1 MRKLSVF
8 GLFFVAPLIFASPGA
23 HAASVK
29 VDVCHS
35 EGNGSFH
42 LINISD
48 KAVPAHRRHGD
59 ALPFEGV
66 PGAPGFDFD
75 VFCDQ
80 VSASTCPSDFSA
92 SGLAEV
98 FIDGSGEELCADLGH
113 SVTIDAVEGPGG
125 DGSSHVGGCGPRRL
139 VRSRPPLPSRGLW
152 VLWPLLY
159 QGGPALCPAGGG
171 LPIRPTT
178 CGRLPT
184 VVAGRTVGS
193 CQVRLVAK

>member
-8 GLFFVAPLIFASPGA
+8 GLFFVSQLIFALPGA

-59 ALPFEGV
+59 ALPGEGV
-66 PGAPGFDFD
+66 PGAPGTEFDE
-75 VFCDQ
+75 FCDQ
-80 VSASTCPSDFSA
+80 VLASTCPCDFSA

-98 FIDGSGEELCADLGH
+98 NIDGFGDEECTDFGPGAVRIITDTDDAASADASGEECRRVSLG
-113 SVTIDAVEGPGG
+113 VLIDFF
-125 DGSSHVGGCGPRRL
+125 
-139 VRSRPPLPSRGLW
+139 
-152 VLWPLLY
+152 
-159 QGGPALCPAGGG
+159 GG
-171 LPIRPTT
+171 LPDDQIDDCLFDLRQ
-178 CGRLPT
+178 
-184 VVAGRTVGS
+184 ADA
-193 CQVRLVAK
+193 CQTE